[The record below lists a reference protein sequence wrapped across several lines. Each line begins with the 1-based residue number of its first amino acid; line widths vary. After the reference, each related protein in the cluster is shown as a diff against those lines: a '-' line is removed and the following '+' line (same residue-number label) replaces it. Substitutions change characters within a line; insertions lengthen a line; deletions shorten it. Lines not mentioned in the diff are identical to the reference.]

1 VSLPLAGIRVLELAE
16 YGFVPSAA
24 AVLADW
30 GADVV
35 KVERPGGD
43 PLRSHARMG
52 LTAGGEFDVSIEHF
66 NRNKRGIVLDL
77 RNPKSRPVLER
88 LVRRADVALTSFL
101 PDARQRLRVDVEHLR
116 ALNPA
121 IIYARGSG
129 YGPRGPDAGAG
140 GFDAVSFWS
149 RGGVAYMLSPPE
161 GPLTM
166 PRPALG
172 DGPCGMFLA
181 GGIAAALARRALTGE
196 PSVVDVSLL
205 AGAVWT
211 LAPDLTSA
219 ALSGE
224 EPARPKP
231 GASSV
236 GPLLG
241 PYRTCDGRFVQL
253 NMLDAERWWDPAC
266 RALGLDELAAD
277 ARYRSDEG
285 RRAHSA
291 LLRERFAAAIERLPR
306 EQLRARL
313 QAEGCIFALVASP
326 TEVVVDPQVLA
337 NGYLAP
343 RPGHPV
349 ARLASSPVQFDEQA
363 VRFARAAPRVG
374 EHTAELLAEL
384 GFAAGEQREL
394 AESGVLG

>member
-1 VSLPLAGIRVLELAE
+1 
-16 YGFVPSAA
+16 
-24 AVLADW
+24 
-30 GADVV
+30 
-35 KVERPGGD
+35 
-43 PLRSHARMG
+43 
-52 LTAGGEFDVSIEHF
+52 VSIEHF
-66 NRNKRGIVLDL
+66 DRNKRGIVLDL

-101 PDARQRLRVDVEHLR
+101 PDARQRLRIDVEHLS

-140 GFDAVSFWS
+140 GFDAESSWS
-149 RGGVAYMLSPPE
+149 LGGVAYRLSPPE

-166 PRPALG
+166 PCPALG
-172 DGPCGMFLA
+172 DGPCGMSLA
-181 GGIAAALARRALTGE
+181 GGNAAALARRALTGE

-211 LAPDLTSA
+211 LAPDL
-219 ALSGE
+219 
-224 EPARPKP
+224 
-231 GASSV
+231 
-236 GPLLG
+236 
-241 PYRTCDGRFVQL
+241 
-253 NMLDAERWWDPAC
+253 
-266 RALGLDELAAD
+266 
-277 ARYRSDEG
+277 
-285 RRAHSA
+285 
-291 LLRERFAAAIERLPR
+291 
-306 EQLRARL
+306 
-313 QAEGCIFALVASP
+313 
-326 TEVVVDPQVLA
+326 

-349 ARLASSPVQFDEQA
+349 AQLASSPVQFDQQP

-394 AESGVLG
+394 AESGVLA